1 MQLNTLKA
9 VVMASLI
16 IIREIETKL
25 NEIPPHIS
33 QNDHH

>member
-9 VVMASLI
+9 VVMALLI

-25 NEIPPHIS
+25 NETPALIS
-33 QNDHH
+33 QNEHH